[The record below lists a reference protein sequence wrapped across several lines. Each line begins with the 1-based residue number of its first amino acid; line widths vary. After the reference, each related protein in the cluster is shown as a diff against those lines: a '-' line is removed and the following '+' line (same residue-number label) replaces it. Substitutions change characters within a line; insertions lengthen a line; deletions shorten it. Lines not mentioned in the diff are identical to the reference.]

1 MLSLIACDIRTSLR
15 NTSIVIWAFLFPLI
29 MATIFMTMF
38 SNFSSSQYT
47 SGIALGVVTDTNW
60 SRATGLRT
68 LVESL
73 SEENSGEGS
82 AETDGAGGSPEEPA
96 ETDDGALFELTRYAS
111 SDEARSA
118 VLAGEV
124 AAYLAVDSNGV
135 PALFVSPSE
144 TGTTSQAIIQVVLD
158 RYLQGEAIAQD
169 LAKRDPAALA
179 SPSAV
184 AALSQNLSG
193 SNAGTSELDLL
204 REPPQEMGRYYYALL
219 GYTCIMCA
227 EVAKTLIERT
237 RSGASA
243 LGDRCQVSATPPGR
257 QLVAALVAS
266 WLIVMASTLTTVA
279 YLWLV
284 AGVSFGGRIWLTPV
298 ACAAISLVSCAFG
311 ALIGSLPGAT
321 PRVKDALVTIC
332 TLGLSLPAG
341 LFGEPAVE
349 LGNWLTQNVPL
360 LQLVNP
366 ATQASEALFALTFY
380 DSLVPF
386 AQALAALVAIAAVFA
401 AGSVLCMRRTRHA
414 YR

>member
-1 MLSLIACDIRTSLR
+1 MLSLIACNIRTCLR

-73 SEENSGEGS
+73 SGESSGGGT
-82 AETDGAGGSPEEPA
+82 AEADGAEKSV
-96 ETDDGALFELTRYAS
+96 ETDDEALFALTRYAS

-124 AAYLAVDSNGV
+124 VAYLAVDSDGE
-135 PALFVSPSE
+135 PTLFVSPSE
-144 TGTTSQAIIQVVLD
+144 AGTTSQAIIQVVLD
-158 RYLQGEAIAQD
+158 RYLQGEAIVQD
-169 LAKRDPAALA
+169 LAERDPAALA
-179 SPSAV
+179 MPGAV

-193 SNAGTSELDLL
+193 SNADSAELDLL

-227 EVAKTLIERT
+227 DVAKTLIERT

-257 QLVAALVAS
+257 QLAAALVAS
-266 WLIVMASTLTTVA
+266 WLIVMASTLTSVA
-279 YLWLV
+279 YLWLA

-386 AQALAALVAIAAVFA
+386 AQALAALVAIAAVLA
-401 AGSVLCMRRTRHA
+401 AGAVLCMRRTRHA

>member
-1 MLSLIACDIRTSLR
+1 MIAGDWISDRAAVEKVVREAPAQIKQLIEWGVNFDKKADGEFDLHKEGGHSEFRILHHKDNTGAEIQTSLIRAVQQHPNI
-15 NTSIVIWAFLFPLI
+15 
-29 MATIFMTMF
+29 TIFKNHFAVEIIT
-38 SNFSSSQYT
+38 QHHL
-47 SGIALGVVTDTNW
+47 GIIV
-60 SRATGLRT
+60 
-68 LVESL
+68 
-73 SEENSGEGS
+73 
-82 AETDGAGGSPEEPA
+82 
-96 ETDDGALFELTRYAS
+96 TRYTPGIKCFGAY
-111 SDEARSA
+111 
-118 VLAGEV
+118 VLNEETGEV
-124 AAYLAVDSNGV
+124 DIAM
-135 PALFVSPSE
+135 
-144 TGTTSQAIIQVVLD
+144 
-158 RYLQGEAIAQD
+158 YLQGEAIAQD

-349 LGNWLTQNVPL
+349 RGNWLTQNVPL

-386 AQALAALVAIAAVFA
+386 AQALAALVTIAAVFA

>member
-1 MLSLIACDIRTSLR
+1 MLSLIACNIRTCLR

-73 SEENSGEGS
+73 SGESSGGGT
-82 AETDGAGGSPEEPA
+82 AEADGAEKSV
-96 ETDDGALFELTRYAS
+96 ETDDEALFALTRYAS

-124 AAYLAVDSNGV
+124 VAYLAVDSDGE
-135 PALFVSPSE
+135 PTLFVSPSE
-144 TGTTSQAIIQVVLD
+144 MGTTSQAIIQVVLD
-158 RYLQGEAIAQD
+158 RYLQGEAIVQN
-169 LAKRDPAALA
+169 LAERDPTALA
-179 SPSAV
+179 MPGAV

-193 SNAGTSELDLL
+193 SNADTAELDLL

-227 EVAKTLIERT
+227 DVAKTLIERT

-279 YLWLV
+279 YLWLA

-311 ALIGSLPGAT
+311 AFIGSLPGAT

-360 LQLVNP
+360 SQLVNP

-386 AQALAALVAIAAVFA
+386 AQALAALAAIAAVLA
-401 AGSVLCMRRTRHA
+401 AGAALCMRRTRHA